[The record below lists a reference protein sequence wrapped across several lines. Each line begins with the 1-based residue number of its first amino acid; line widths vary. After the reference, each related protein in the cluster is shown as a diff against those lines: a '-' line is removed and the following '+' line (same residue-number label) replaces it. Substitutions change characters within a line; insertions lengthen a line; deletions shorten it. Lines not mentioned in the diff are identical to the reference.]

1 MILAGHALS
10 LCGVLIFGAGGF
22 ILIWASD
29 TERLSSTIRIVACA
43 LLTIGA
49 ALFVTG
55 LLSSSDADD
64 RRTFAPCNSR
74 SC

>member
-29 TERLSSTIRIVACA
+29 TEKLSSAIRIGACA
-43 LLTIGA
+43 LLAIGA

-55 LLSSSDADD
+55 FLNSSDADD
-64 RRTFAPCNSR
+64 LRTFAPCNGR

>member
-1 MILAGHALS
+1 MILTGHALS
-10 LCGVLIFGAGGF
+10 LCGVLMFGAGGF

-29 TERLSSTIRIVACA
+29 TEKLSPTIRIGACA
-43 LLTIGA
+43 LLAIGA

-55 LLSSSDADD
+55 FLSPSDADD
-64 RRTFAPCNSR
+64 PWTFAPCNTR